1 MTFNDLQVQQ
11 TPAVLVPRGDF
22 PQNHRRSYN
31 LWPRP
36 CAESTA
42 VHQCS
47 GKSSFFPSPTS
58 TGDCVLCQQSGQ
70 QSGLSLATGF
80 PFLALGAPARPDPDL
95 TRSCGLKLNTARP
108 AGRDQ
113 RSLPQ
118 STSSKRLGPDPGR
131 RLGAELASDPLPLA
145 QSFSNLSVHHLNGLL
160 KQIAELHPRSSCLSK
175 FSVGP
180 ENLPF

>member
-1 MTFNDLQVQQ
+1 MICRFSKHQQ
-11 TPAVLVPRGDF
+11 CWFHAVTSPRTTGAPTIYGLGPVLNQPQFINAAGSPPFSPAP
-22 PQNHRRSYN
+22 P
-31 LWPRP
+31 
-36 CAESTA
+36 
-42 VHQCS
+42 
-47 GKSSFFPSPTS
+47 PS
-58 TGDCVLCQQSGQ
+58 GDCVLCQQSGQ